1 MIKSIG
7 LIHGLI
13 ALGLAAC
20 ISNAMADQITE
31 SRDVSGF
38 SAISFAGSGDLYLT
52 QGDEESLSVEA
63 DDDVMSSIVTE
74 VKDGV
79 LHLYRKKTSS
89 WRGWF
94 DDDDVRYDLTFVT
107 LDSLR
112 IAGSGDAF
120 AGRIEGADF
129 AINISGSADVNI
141 DELDV
146 DSLQIAVTGSGEL
159 RVAELNA
166 GELKSRITGSGEV
179 QVSGAV
185 NSQQISV
192 TGSGDHIAPMLQSES
207 VAARVA
213 GSGTVDVWVTGD
225 LEANVSGSGD
235 VIYRGDPSVN
245 SRVSGSGDVSQR
257 GEHM

>member
-1 MIKSIG
+1 MTKSIG

-13 ALGLAAC
+13 ALGLAGGA
-20 ISNAMADQITE
+20 SNAFADQITQ
-31 SRDVSGF
+31 SRDVTGF
-38 SAISFAGSGDLYLT
+38 TAISFAGSGDLYLT
-52 QGDEESLSVEA
+52 QGDEESLTVEA
-63 DDDVMSSIVTE
+63 DDDVISSIITE

-79 LHLYRKKTSS
+79 LHLYREKTSS

-94 DDDDVRYDLTFVT
+94 HDDDVRYDLTFIT

-112 IAGSGDAF
+112 IAGSGDAH

-129 AINISGSADVNI
+129 AITISGSADVNI

-146 DSLQIAVTGSGEL
+146 DSLEIAVTGSGEL
-159 RVAELNA
+159 QINELSA

-179 QVSGAV
+179 QVSGEV
-185 NSQQISV
+185 RSQQISV
-192 TGSGDHIAPMLQSES
+192 TGSGDHIAPELQSES

-213 GSGTVDVWVTGD
+213 GSGTVDVWVTHD

-235 VIYRGDPSVN
+235 VIYRGDPSV
-245 SRVSGSGDVSQR
+245 SKRVSGSGEVAQR
-257 GEHM
+257 ERM

>member
-13 ALGLAAC
+13 ALGLAA
-20 ISNAMADQITE
+20 SVGNAMADQITE
-31 SRDVSGF
+31 SRDVTDF
-38 SAISFAGSGDLYLT
+38 TAISFAGSGDLYLT
-52 QGDEESLSVEA
+52 QGDDESLIVEA
-63 DDDVMSSIVTE
+63 DDDVMSSIVSE

-79 LHLYRKKTSS
+79 LHLYRKKTNS

-94 DDDDVRYDLTFVT
+94 DDDDVRYDLTFIT

-120 AGRIEGADF
+120 ADRIEGADF
-129 AINISGSADVNI
+129 TVNISGSADVNI
-141 DELDV
+141 NELDV

-159 RVAELNA
+159 HVNELSA

-179 QVSGAV
+179 QVGGEV

-192 TGSGDHIAPMLQSES
+192 TGSGDHIAPELQSET

-213 GSGTVDVWVTGD
+213 GSGTVDVWVTED

-235 VIYRGDPSVN
+235 VIYRGDPSV
-245 SRVSGSGDVSQR
+245 SKRVSGSGEVSQR
-257 GEHM
+257 GERM